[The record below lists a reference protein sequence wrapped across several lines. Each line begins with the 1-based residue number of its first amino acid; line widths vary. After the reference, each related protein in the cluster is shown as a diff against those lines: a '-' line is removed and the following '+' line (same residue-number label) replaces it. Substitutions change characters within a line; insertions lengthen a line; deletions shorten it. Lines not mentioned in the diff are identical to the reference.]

1 MDRSTKPILL
11 GDEHSIEAD
20 LVRIDD
26 PVKIGRYRL
35 CYELGAGGM
44 ATVYLARAEGPG
56 GFAKPVA
63 IKRIHPHLARR
74 RDLVEMFLDEARIA
88 SLISHPNVCN
98 TFDFGEDAGA
108 YYLAMEYL
116 VGEPLH
122 VVQRRLARSEELLGS
137 LRWQRAFAKIMAD
150 ACEGLHAAH
159 ELKDE
164 RGRALD
170 VVHRDVSPQNIFV
183 TYDGIAKV
191 VDFGVAFATD
201 RITRTVT
208 GGIKG
213 KLGYLAP
220 EQIAHAPYDR
230 RLDVWALGIVLWE
243 GLTGQR
249 LFVGRSEVDTIMAV
263 EHKVVLPPSVVVG
276 SVPRALDDI
285 ALKALSRD
293 PEQRYPTARAMAREL
308 VEWLGASGAPLTN
321 ADVGELVTE
330 VCGDRRDVRQEVVAS
345 VMQDEP
351 VRGRGLGRNRPRTE
365 TGKRP
370 LPETTVDSIPEVI
383 TDVRSIVPAEDLVE
397 EIEPSPL
404 PAAQPPVFHA
414 PPPSTPESV
423 QANAIASRLAVVVGV
438 AVLAIAGVAVAA
450 IALVTGMQ
458 PSAPQGPVATALP
471 PIPRSASWRCPPCL
485 RPSRGWPRRPL
496 PSRSRPRLDRP
507 RPRCRLPLRR
517 HPRAPPSPA
526 RAPRRRR
533 RGPLRPRAAPA
544 ASPWSAPSPR
554 ACACAAAARRR
565 RRASTTCP
573 WGARACASPSPTAA
587 RGARASRS
595 SATRRRAWSPG
606 RPEAR
611 RSATSGPRSSDTRR
625 RHVRLPPRRRPRDR
639 RVAPRSPHARR
650 VAALHARH
658 RARRAV
664 GSRAAAARPLRGRAP
679 RARPWAEHAPRGADR
694 ERGLR
699 RARGRRHGGRALA
712 LARGGARPRVEPRA
726 LRGRGGR
733 ARVAGRSARGRDE
746 QPPRAVARREPR
758 AAAVARH
765 RARLSARRA
774 ISSSQSAAS
783 MASSPTPRSAR
794 ATRSSSA
801 RGPSRW
807 TVRCTCSSASP
818 GASAAAGEEVSS
830 S

>member
-1 MDRSTKPILL
+1 MGYVDRSTKPILL

-263 EHKVVLPPSVVVG
+263 EHKVVVPPSVIVG

-383 TDVRSIVPAEDLVE
+383 TATRSAETSVSAGSRRAGGPRRGA
-397 EIEPSPL
+397 PSRCRRR
-404 PAAQPPVFHA
+404 
-414 PPPSTPESV
+414 TR
-423 QANAIASRLAVVVGV
+423 ASRRAR
-438 AVLAIAGVAVAA
+438 
-450 IALVTGMQ
+450 
-458 PSAPQGPVATALP
+458 AT
-471 PIPRSASWRCPPCL
+471 
-485 RPSRGWPRRPL
+485 RPDRR
-496 PSRSRPRLDRP
+496 
-507 RPRCRLPLRR
+507 
-517 HPRAPPSPA
+517 A
-526 RAPRRRR
+526 RAPR
-533 RGPLRPRAAPA
+533 G
-544 ASPWSAPSPR
+544 SA
-554 ACACAAAARRR
+554 
-565 RRASTTCP
+565 
-573 WGARACASPSPTAA
+573 
-587 RGARASRS
+587 
-595 SATRRRAWSPG
+595 
-606 RPEAR
+606 
-611 RSATSGPRSSDTRR
+611 
-625 RHVRLPPRRRPRDR
+625 
-639 RVAPRSPHARR
+639 
-650 VAALHARH
+650 
-658 RARRAV
+658 
-664 GSRAAAARPLRGRAP
+664 
-679 RARPWAEHAPRGADR
+679 
-694 ERGLR
+694 
-699 RARGRRHGGRALA
+699 RARG
-712 LARGGARPRVEPRA
+712 
-726 LRGRGGR
+726 
-733 ARVAGRSARGRDE
+733 
-746 QPPRAVARREPR
+746 
-758 AAAVARH
+758 
-765 RARLSARRA
+765 
-774 ISSSQSAAS
+774 
-783 MASSPTPRSAR
+783 
-794 ATRSSSA
+794 
-801 RGPSRW
+801 
-807 TVRCTCSSASP
+807 
-818 GASAAAGEEVSS
+818 
-830 S
+830 